1 MKGPESL
8 MNTLFQSRISFWAFL
23 CTGNKNKQTKYLV
36 ILFVL
41 IDNIFNVV
49 AFAFTELFGKQG
61 RRKHLKLFRVLR
73 KTSDL
78 RERKQMKVLEI
89 ISPVLVMIILGILC
103 RKWKLLNKNGIDN
116 MKALVTNIMLPVAI
130 FHALATSDY
139 GAETAKLVGIMFIM
153 LVVSFGIGFLMKPL
167 MTENYRKYL
176 PFMVSV
182 YEGGSMAYPLYT
194 SLCGQDNLSQ
204 IAVLDIAGLLF
215 GFSIYMGMLG
225 QTENGEKINVKNLA
239 VSAVKTP
246 AFIASVLG
254 IIAGLTGVIK
264 LLLASPAGG
273 IYTSVESIL
282 TTALTAIILI
292 VVGFSMEL
300 TPELFG
306 PCVRTIVMRIVLQ
319 AVMIVCVLLAVHSFI
334 GSNKLLDLAVIT
346 YMSAPATFSM
356 QTFLKREDGS
366 AYVST
371 TNSLYCIVSVVV
383 YMILAFFTY

>member
-153 LVVSFGIGFLMKPL
+153 LVVSFSIGFLMKPL

-194 SLCGQDNLSQ
+194 SLCGQENLSQ

>member
-1 MKGPESL
+1 

-23 CTGNKNKQTKYLV
+23 CTGNKNKQTKYLE

-194 SLCGQDNLSQ
+194 SLCGQENLSQ